1 MRAVAGNGKE
11 AGGGGAEG
19 PGRPGVSSVEV
30 YGFVGWITSAV
41 AYVLFLLWAYT
52 PDYVLSAH
60 GITYYPSKH
69 WALALPA
76 WACVSVVF
84 AYWVY
89 ESLCMVTCPAP
100 GGPTALAG
108 AHSRRREE
116 AGLASYFPGATR
128 SIPPLVDVPQQLI
141 SAVLHGGVSPRE
153 AEADY
158 ERRRRRYVLQ

>member
-1 MRAVAGNGKE
+1 M
-11 AGGGGAEG
+11 
-19 PGRPGVSSVEV
+19 
-30 YGFVGWITSAV
+30 
-41 AYVLFLLWAYT
+41 
-52 PDYVLSAH
+52 
-60 GITYYPSKH
+60 
-69 WALALPA
+69 LPA
-76 WACVSVVF
+76 QFTLRGLHGSITQ
-84 AYWVY
+84 AYHPLPCSPPPHVQPS
-89 ESLCMVTCPAP
+89 SLCMVTCPAP

-141 SAVLHGGVSPRE
+141 SAVLHGGVSPRGGYGMAAWRVRAAAPAAGWGSPLLAKRAPRLACPLPLDRAAACPMLAE